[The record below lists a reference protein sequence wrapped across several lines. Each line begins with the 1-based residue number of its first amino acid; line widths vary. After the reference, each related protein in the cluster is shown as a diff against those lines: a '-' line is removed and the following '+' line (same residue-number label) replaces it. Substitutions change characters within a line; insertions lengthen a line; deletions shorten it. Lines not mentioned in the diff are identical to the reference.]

1 MADIVKQLKDNRQK
15 IEDLVRRQNQREGEL
30 NALMAQFKEDFGVDD
45 VDAARAKRD
54 QLNKELDD
62 NEVKMA
68 ELDQEMATIIEEA
81 NRGREG

>member
-1 MADIVKQLKDNRQK
+1 MADMVKQLKAKRQK

-45 VDAARAKRD
+45 VDAAREKRE

-62 NEVKMA
+62 NESKMA
-68 ELDQEMATIIEEA
+68 ELDKEMATIIEEA
-81 NRGREG
+81 DKGREE

>member
-1 MADIVKQLKDNRQK
+1 MADIVKQLKDKRQK